1 VVSFFFFFFFGKRGQ
16 KLCPDLFIKKKRI
29 AQLINGKLDKN
40 RYNKATREQRQNIS
54 DLQTNR
60 HTQPTTN
67 ANKRHQEHH
76 TVVSLISIDL
86 ISALFHP
93 SFYFIMDI
101 YHVRV
106 HKH

>member
-1 VVSFFFFFFFGKRGQ
+1 MFGWGTKSKCNSHINAHIRKVFFFLKRGQ

-54 DLQTNR
+54 DLQTNK
-60 HTQPTTN
+60 HTQPTTK

-76 TVVSLISIDL
+76 ITSNPLN
-86 ISALFHP
+86 
-93 SFYFIMDI
+93 
-101 YHVRV
+101 
-106 HKH
+106 